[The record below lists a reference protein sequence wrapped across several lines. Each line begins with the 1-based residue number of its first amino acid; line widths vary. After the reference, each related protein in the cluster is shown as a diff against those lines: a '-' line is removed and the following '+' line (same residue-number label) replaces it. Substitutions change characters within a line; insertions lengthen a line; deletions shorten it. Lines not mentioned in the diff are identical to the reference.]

1 MCEYKRRIVITGVG
15 VISPIGNHVNSFWE
29 ALKAGKSGVDY
40 ITRFDTT
47 NFPCK
52 IAAEVKNFS
61 PENYIDDAK
70 RIRRMDLF
78 TQYALA
84 AAKMA
89 IDDAEI
95 NFEKEDT
102 SKVGVI
108 LGIGIGGLPTLEHEH
123 TVLLQKGP
131 SRVSPFMIP
140 KFIPNIACGEIA
152 MAYKL
157 KGPNYCVVSACASSA
172 HAIGSA
178 LQWMRFSDIDIMV
191 TGGSEAAVTPL
202 AVAGFGN
209 MGALSLRNDEPPK
222 ASRPFDKERDGFVI
236 GEGAGILILEEL
248 EHAKRRGAKIY
259 AELIGYGA
267 TDDAYHITAPEPE
280 ATSVVAA
287 IQNAL
292 KDANLSPEQVD
303 YINAHG
309 TSTPLNDKVETLAIK
324 KAFGEHA
331 YKLHISS
338 TKSMIGHLLG
348 AAGAVEL
355 IATVLCVKNDI
366 IHPTINYTTPDP
378 ECDLNYTPNEPKEKV
393 IRFALSASLGFGGH
407 NAVLIVRKYEQQ

>member
-1 MCEYKRRIVITGVG
+1 MPQYNKRIVITGVG
-15 VISPIGNHVNSFWE
+15 VISPIGNDIHSFWE
-29 ALKAGKSGVDY
+29 ALKAGRSGVDY
-40 ITRFDTT
+40 ITRFDAT

-52 IAAEVKNFS
+52 IAAEVKNFA
-61 PENYIDDAK
+61 PENYIEDAK

-89 IDDAEI
+89 IDDAGV
-95 NFEKEDT
+95 NFEEEDR
-102 SKVGVI
+102 SKIGVI

-152 MAYKL
+152 MTYKL
-157 KGPNYCVVSACASSA
+157 RGPNYCVVSACASST
-172 HAIGSA
+172 HAIGNA
-178 LQWMRFSDIDIMV
+178 LQWMRCSDIDMMI

-202 AVAGFGN
+202 SVAGFSN
-209 MGALSLRNDEPPK
+209 MGALSLRNDEPKK

-248 EHAKRRGAKIY
+248 ERAKRRNAKIY
-259 AELIGYGA
+259 AEIVGFSA

-280 ATSVVAA
+280 ATSVVSA
-287 IQNAL
+287 IKDAL
-292 KDANLSPEQVD
+292 KDAGILPEQVD

-309 TSTPLNDKVETLAIK
+309 TSTPLNDKIETLAIK

-355 IATVLCVKNDI
+355 IATVLCVKNNI
-366 IHPTINYTTPDP
+366 VHPTINYTTPDP
-378 ECDLNYTPNEPKEKV
+378 DCDLNYTPNECKEK
-393 IRFALSASLGFGGH
+393 IINYAMSFSLGFGGH
-407 NAVLIVRKYEQQ
+407 NAVIVVKKCE